1 MSSISVKELS
11 HPAGEVI
18 KIAAG
23 KTLDLKTQGSVTMP
37 TGSVLQVVEAVLEQG
52 SASVVTT
59 SQSYVTTGLTAS
71 ITPKQ
76 VGSKIIATASG
87 FCPHSNPSASNKGIR
102 IATYAQVASGGYSNV
117 DGTKAT
123 ASQFMNAGG
132 WLDTMGMT
140 QSMFTPS
147 YSVGQQIDVSIYFL
161 AYDSTNT
168 HYFHHSGGAG
178 ADNRIRLILQEI
190 AG

>member
-1 MSSISVKELS
+1 MTTTITGATGVNRVADGADM
-11 HPAGEVI
+11 PAG
-18 KIAAG
+18 
-23 KTLDLKTQGSVTMP
+23 SVVQIVE
-37 TGSVLQVVEAVLEQG
+37 SVLATGGGV
-52 SASVVTT
+52 STT

-71 ITPKQ
+71 ITPTQ
-76 VGSKIIATASG
+76 TNSKIIATASG
-87 FCPHSNPSASNKGIR
+87 FCPHSNPSASNKGLR
-102 IATYAQVASGGYSNV
+102 IATYAQVASGGYSNI
-117 DGTKAT
+117 DGTRAT

-140 QSMFTPS
+140 QAMFTPS

-161 AYDSTNT
+161 AYDSTST
-168 HYFHHSGGAG
+168 HYFHHDGGAG